1 MDLLLH
7 HLSGCHGEWQ
17 MLALLLQ
24 ERFPFLTVYLSS
36 REKTDE

>member
-1 MDLLLH
+1 
-7 HLSGCHGEWQ
+7 

-24 ERFPFLTVYLSS
+24 EWFPFLTVYLSS